1 MGKLSWHV
9 LLWLIYINLNYA
21 INRLF
26 IKDIRFLDNL
36 LGCLVVIV
44 FFYSFVGILLMIYRK
59 KSRVYGI
66 LLLLISFLIL
76 YYFSYA
82 YIYQVLPSLGVN
94 IFEAGLSFDQKEFLQ
109 NFYLT
114 VLRTFIYAFLYFLGL
129 RFIDISR
136 KRERDLNEKLLM
148 SEERNRYHS
157 KFLTSQIFPH
167 FLKNTLQTLGGKVLI
182 RRDVESS
189 NIIYSLSDLLAYTA
203 HQANSDDDLVYLRK
217 ELRNLE
223 SLIGLVRQQ
232 HANPAVVLWTKEG
245 AVAGEKIPPMILLT
259 FVENVFKY
267 GQISEE
273 HPLLIHTV
281 FDKQGFGFFCQ
292 NRKKTNSI
300 DSSSTKIGL
309 VNVRQRL
316 EMHLPGMHELSVDN
330 ECHYFKVDLK
340 IGNVK

>member
-44 FFYSFVGILLMIYRK
+44 FFYTFVGILLMIYRK
-59 KSRVYGI
+59 KFRVYGI
-66 LLLLISFLIL
+66 LLLLTSFLIF

-82 YIYQVLPSLGVN
+82 YIYQVLPSMGVN
-94 IFEAGLSFDQKEFLQ
+94 IFEEGLSFDQREFLQ

-114 VLRTFIYAFLYFLGL
+114 ILRTFIYAFLYFLGL
-129 RFIDISR
+129 RFIDISK
-136 KRERDLNEKLLM
+136 KRERDLKEKLLM
-148 SEERNRYHS
+148 NEERNRYRS

-167 FLKNTLQTLGGKVLI
+167 FLKNTLQTLGGKVLM
-182 RRDVESS
+182 RSDVESS
-189 NIIYSLSDLLAYTA
+189 DIIYSLSDLLSYIS
-203 HQANSDDDLVYLRK
+203 HQANSDDDLVYVRK

-232 HANPAVVLWTKEG
+232 HANPDVVLWTSAG
-245 AVAGEKIPPMILLT
+245 RVAGEKIPPLILMT

-267 GQISEE
+267 GHISEE
-273 HPLLIHTV
+273 HPLLIRTI
-281 FDKQGFGFFCQ
+281 FDEQGFSFFCQ
-292 NRKKTNSI
+292 NRKKTNRI
-300 DSSSTKIGL
+300 DAYSSKIGL
-309 VNVRQRL
+309 LNVRQRL
-316 EMHLPGMHELSVDN
+316 EMHLPDMHELRVED
-330 ECHYFKVDLK
+330 ERHYFKVNLK
-340 IGNVK
+340 IENEG